1 MKGVLLV
8 NLGSPESPSPADVR
22 SFLDEFLMDKRV
34 MDTPYLMRALLV
46 KGVIL
51 NTRPKKSAAA
61 YQKVWTDEGSPLIV
75 ISEKLKSALSLQLDL
90 PVSLAMRYGSMSIE
104 RGIEELSLQGVS
116 EILLIPLYPQFAM
129 SSTETVV
136 EKAREIRDK
145 KFPGISINHLPA
157 FYNDELYV
165 NALTNSI
172 GSVLKSVKFD
182 HLLLSYHGLPER
194 HIRKC
199 DITQSHCKID
209 SSCCVTPSPAH
220 EFCYRHQC
228 FATSSSIVSSLGLDA
243 ATVTTSFQS
252 SLGRD
257 PWLAPNTVHVL
268 EKLAADGVK
277 NLAVATPSFVSDC
290 LETLEEMEMEN
301 RQIFLEAGGESF
313 HFVPC
318 LNDNP
323 DWVGALTSWVLAW
336 EKSELKTHAL
346 I

>member
-22 SFLDEFLMDKRV
+22 RYLDEFLMDKRV
-34 MDTPYLMRALLV
+34 LDSPYLMRALLV
-46 KGVIL
+46 KGIIL

-61 YQKVWTDEGSPLIV
+61 YQKIWTDEGSPLIV
-75 ISEKLKSALSLQLDL
+75 ISKKLKSALSLQLDI
-90 PVSLAMRYGSMSIE
+90 PVHLAMRYGSMSIE
-104 RGIEELSLQGVS
+104 RGIRELSDQGIT

-136 EKAREIRDK
+136 EKAREVRGRH
-145 KFPGISINHLPA
+145 FPKLSINHLPA
-157 FYNDELYV
+157 FFNKKLYV
-165 NALTNSI
+165 EALSSSI
-172 GSVLKSVKFD
+172 DSVLKSVKPD

-209 SSCCVTPSPAH
+209 STCCVTPSPAH

-228 FATSSSIVSSLGLDA
+228 FNTSSSIISSLKLD
-243 ATVTTSFQS
+243 TTFVTTSFQS

-257 PWLAPNTVHVL
+257 PWLAPNTVHIL

-277 NLAVATPSFVSDC
+277 NLVVASPSFVSDC
-290 LETLEEMEMEN
+290 LETLEEMEMEY
-301 RQIFLEAGGESF
+301 RQLFLDAGGESF

-323 DWVGALTSWVLAW
+323 NWVNALASWTESW
-336 EKSELKTHAL
+336 KIDQLKTHSL
-346 I
+346 

>member
-8 NLGSPESPSPADVR
+8 NLGSPESPKPEDVR
-22 SFLDEFLMDKRV
+22 RYLDEFLMDKRV
-34 MDTPYLMRALLV
+34 IDFPYLIRALLV

-61 YQKVWTDEGSPLIV
+61 YQKIWTDEGSPLIV
-75 ISEKLKSALSLQLDL
+75 ISKKLKSALSLQLAL

-104 RGIEELSLQGVS
+104 RGIRELSDAGVS

-145 KFPGISINHLPA
+145 KFPKISIDYLPA
-157 FYNDELYV
+157 FYNEKLYV
-165 NALTNSI
+165 DTLSSSI
-172 GSVLKSVKFD
+172 GAVLNPVKFD

-199 DITQSHCKID
+199 DITQSHCRMD
-209 SSCCVTPSPAH
+209 SNCCSTPSPAH

-228 FATSSSIVSSLGLDA
+228 FFTSSSIMSSLSLDPSI
-243 ATVTTSFQS
+243 VTTSFQS

-257 PWLAPNTVHVL
+257 PWLVPNTVDVL

-277 NLAVATPSFVSDC
+277 HLAVASPSFVSDC
-290 LETLEEMEMEN
+290 LETLEEMEIEN
-301 RQIFLEAGGESF
+301 RQIFLDAGGESF

-323 DWVGALTSWVLAW
+323 DWVDALATWANSWISS
-336 EKSELKTHAL
+336 KLKTHSL
-346 I
+346 